1 MLCILGTVVA
11 RRYSAVCLMINT
23 AVDIQNLICGF
34 SRMLVSSNQTLACRL
49 SRLHA
54 DHIIPQAS
62 LTERSLRDQSI
73 PGVKIEAIR
82 QAVNR
87 LGNLQLL
94 MDHDNLGKSDTDL
107 RSWLITRDQEF
118 LDRHMIP
125 SDQSLWCSSM
135 LLEFIEAREDL
146 IRERLRRFLIVD
158 ERATLTIAA

>member
-1 MLCILGTVVA
+1 MRLQP
-11 RRYSAVCLMINT
+11 YVCFFKPD
-23 AVDIQNLICGF
+23 A
-34 SRMLVSSNQTLACRL
+34 RL
-49 SRLHA
+49 SLLHA

-62 LTERSLRDQSI
+62 LTERSLRDQGI

-158 ERATLTIAA
+158 E